1 MPRVLPEGVADGVA
15 GPPDPDCLH
24 HAGVSQLAAAKLSV
38 EQLKMPV
45 SEEIQGVSLIFS
57 HLVFGVFNPLKCIPE
72 RK

>member
-15 GPPDPDCLH
+15 RPPDPDCLH

-45 SEEIQGVSLIFS
+45 SEEIDSKLETGGIFVL
-57 HLVFGVFNPLKCIPE
+57 H
-72 RK
+72 